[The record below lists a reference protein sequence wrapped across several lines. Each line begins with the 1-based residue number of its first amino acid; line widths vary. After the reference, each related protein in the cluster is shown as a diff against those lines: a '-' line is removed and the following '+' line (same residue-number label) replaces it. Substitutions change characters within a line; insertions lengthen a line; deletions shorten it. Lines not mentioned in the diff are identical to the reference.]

1 MEHGV
6 GEWVGAEGKEREGVR
21 EESQRGKCLQKTG
34 GRSGVWG
41 GAVTETGENP
51 AENEALENSGRKFH
65 KGVCQQL
72 LFFIIII
79 IQQILIKL
87 LMYNSHSFSQ
97 QGHVVTN
104 QA

>member
-1 MEHGV
+1 MEHEV
-6 GEWVGAEGKEREGVR
+6 GEWVGGEGKEREDVR

-34 GRSGVWG
+34 GRSRVWRG
-41 GAVTETGENP
+41 TVTEIGENP
-51 AENEALENSGRKFH
+51 GENEALENSGRKFH

-72 LFFIIII
+72 LIIFF
-79 IQQILIKL
+79 IQQILTKL
-87 LMYNSHSFSQ
+87 LVYNSHSFRQ